1 MYLFVE
7 SFCVE
12 FRPPQ
17 LRFVAI
23 YSAVTNTFLDA
34 IVTVTVTCGHVFY
47 VSHPLGIAVAFSLN

>member
-7 SFCVE
+7 SFYVE
-12 FRPPQ
+12 FKPPQ

-23 YSAVTNTFLDA
+23 HSAVTNTFLDA
-34 IVTVTVTCGHVFY
+34 IVTVTCGHVFY